1 MYSKD
6 QQALERQAC
15 LCTRKDQQ
23 ALERQACLCTP
34 ANAGFFVFGMR
45 EIRLNK
51 TGMFS
56 SLKMT

>member
-1 MYSKD
+1 MYS
-6 QQALERQAC
+6 
-15 LCTRKDQQ
+15 KDQQ